1 MKEFIG
7 RVVLIRSYSSGVHF
21 GTLERVDDL
30 LSGAAVKLQN
40 ARRIHYWEGAA
51 SLSQIAKEGVNQERS
66 RVAMELPEFYCTQ
79 VIECIPMSEF
89 ALDNLKSAPVW
100 KI

>member
-1 MKEFIG
+1 MRELIG
-7 RVVLIRSYSSGVHF
+7 QVVLIRSYASGVHF

-51 SLSQIAKEGVNQERS
+51 SLSQVAQTGVDTNNS
-66 RVAMELPEFYCTQ
+66 RIAMELPEFYCTQ
-79 VIECIPMSEF
+79 AIECIPLTEI
-89 ALDNLKSAPVW
+89 AIKNLKDAPVW

>member
-1 MKEFIG
+1 MEDFIG
-7 RVVLIRSYSSGVHF
+7 QVVLIRSYASGVHF

-51 SLSQIAKEGVNQERS
+51 SLSQISQDGVNTKSS
-66 RVAMELPEFYCTQ
+66 RIAMELPQFYCTQ
-79 VIECIPMSEF
+79 VIECIPLTESAIE
-89 ALDNLKSAPVW
+89 NLKFAPVW